1 MSRTVDNN
9 GIGALYAT
17 FNIHKTGDDYDLE
30 ESNVGDAVVLSGSN
44 QINHGSN
51 GGQLLGRLEHVSG
64 SLATV
69 QIRGVARFRLKS
81 GMTAPGVGNSVVVD
95 GAGEIYQAPA
105 VAESAGDPAGGNIA
119 HGTTIAVDGTSTGD
133 LLL

>member
-17 FNIHKTGDDYDLE
+17 FNIHQTGEDYDLE
-30 ESNVGDAVVLSGSN
+30 EANVGDAVVLSGSN

-51 GGQLLGRLEHVSG
+51 GDQLLGRLEHVSG
-64 SLATV
+64 GLATV
-69 QIRGVARFRLKS
+69 QIRGVARYRLKS
-81 GMTAPGVGNSVVVD
+81 GMTAPCVGNGVVVD
-95 GAGEIYQAPA
+95 GAGEVYQAPA
-105 VAESAGDPAGGNIA
+105 VAESSGDPAGGNIA
-119 HGTTIAVDGTSTGD
+119 RGTTIAVDGTSTCD